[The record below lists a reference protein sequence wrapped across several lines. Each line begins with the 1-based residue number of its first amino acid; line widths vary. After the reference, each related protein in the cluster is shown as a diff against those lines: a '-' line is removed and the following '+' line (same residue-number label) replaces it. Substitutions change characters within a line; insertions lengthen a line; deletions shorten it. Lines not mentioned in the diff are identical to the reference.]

1 MKESL
6 VLAIFTVGLAASGRA
21 SAAGAVPPD
30 YVPPSASSAGVPP
43 DYNPNTAT
51 TVTAP
56 RGFTPPSAVSQVPP
70 DTQNSRTTTATDGR
84 VTTTT
89 TYPPTPI
96 IKTESGVLNS
106 LKPRAPQLPLSEQ
119 IDLVRRNQADI
130 AARRA
135 RPPRL
140 RVRRHQT
147 ITTDA
152 KTLSFCLLCS

>member
-6 VLAIFTVGLAASGRA
+6 VIAIFTVGLAASGAA
-21 SAAGAVPPD
+21 SATGAVPPD

-70 DTQNSRTTTATDGR
+70 DTQNTQNSRTTTATDGR

-106 LKPRAPQLPLSEQ
+106 LKPREPQLPLSEQ

-130 AARRA
+130 ATRRA
-135 RPPRL
+135 ADAAAAAQG
-140 RVRRHQT
+140 QT
-147 ITTDA
+147 ASDYYYER
-152 KTLSFCLLCS
+152 